1 MLCRLLLE
9 VEISLQIRL
18 GDQHDLGIAIKQN
31 LRWNLLHIVHAS
43 PYDNSMT
50 MFLLLKIMSAD
61 SHLIQRLDIK
71 LALPTLAIKL
81 DDYPITSRKW

>member
-1 MLCRLLLE
+1 M
-9 VEISLQIRL
+9 
-18 GDQHDLGIAIKQN
+18 
-31 LRWNLLHIVHAS
+31 HAS

>member
-31 LRWNLLHIVHAS
+31 LR
-43 PYDNSMT
+43 
-50 MFLLLKIMSAD
+50 
-61 SHLIQRLDIK
+61 
-71 LALPTLAIKL
+71 
-81 DDYPITSRKW
+81 